1 VKRVPLSLLVALTI
15 LSVGAFPVPAA
26 VVTNERSPL
35 AFSLTDPCTGEE
47 IAFSGEQHI
56 FFMEGNPDFGFHIN
70 FHLEGIGANGT
81 QYEQVGH
88 NQTVTVFNQPPQQTG
103 TSVQG
108 IRILSSGPADNFVF
122 GGTFHTTINA
132 NGEQTVVVNDVT
144 TDCMG

>member
-1 VKRVPLSLLVALTI
+1 MVA
-15 LSVGAFPVPAA
+15 
-26 VVTNERSPL
+26 NERLPL
-35 AFSLTDPCTGEE
+35 AFSLTDPCSGEE

-70 FHLEGIGANGT
+70 FHLEGIGSNGT

-122 GGTFHTTINA
+122 GVTFHTTINA
-132 NGEQTVVVNDVT
+132 NGEQTVVVNNVT
-144 TDCMG
+144 TECTG